1 MKSHSEWMQLALE
14 SARFASEQ
22 GEVPVG
28 AVIVSGD
35 NTLLTIG
42 ANRRERDHDP
52 TAHAEIVAI
61 REACRLRQDWRL
73 PDCTLYV
80 TLEPC
85 PMCAS
90 TILQARIALLVYGCD
105 DLKAGAIASVLN
117 LPNNPSSFHRLQV
130 ISGIEETA
138 CQQLLKDWFA
148 KKR

>member
-1 MKSHSEWMQLALE
+1 MKRHREWMQLALE
-14 SARFASEQ
+14 SARSASEQ

-28 AVIVSGD
+28 AAIVSSD
-35 NTLLTIG
+35 NMLLAVG
-42 ANRRERDHDP
+42 ANRRERDCDP

-61 REACRLRQDWRL
+61 REACHLRRDWRL

-90 TILQARIALLVYGCD
+90 TILQTRIPLLVYGCD
-105 DLKAGAIASVLN
+105 DLKAGAITSVLN
-117 LPNNPSSFHRLQV
+117 LPKDPSSFHRLQV

-148 KKR
+148 QKR